1 MENIEI
7 STDYIKLDS
16 FLKFAGVAQ
25 SGADAKNLI
34 LEGKVKVN
42 NQVCFTRGKKL
53 INSDLISVK
62 DNDYK
67 VVKIENL

>member
-42 NQVCFTRGKKL
+42 RQVCLARGKKL
-53 INSDLISVK
+53 SGGDLISVGNR
-62 DNDYK
+62 DCK

>member
-16 FLKFAGVAQ
+16 FLKFIGVAQ

-42 NQVCFTRGKKL
+42 EQVCLARGTKL
-53 INSDLISVK
+53 FGGDLVSVG
-62 DNDYK
+62 NRDYK